1 LPSRRKSSFWSS
13 VRRRIDEKAIEL
25 YMQEHIKNPYFT
37 CQTPEMEEL
46 KEGGY
51 LHGAKILVL
60 REISQ
65 N

>member
-1 LPSRRKSSFWSS
+1 MH
-13 VRRRIDEKAIEL
+13 EKAIEL

-37 CQTPEMEEL
+37 GQTPEMEEL

-51 LHGAKILVL
+51 LHRAKVLVL

-65 N
+65 KTF